1 MNDKQEVVFAL
12 SPGDITVQIIPEW
25 LESNDLVK
33 LPEINEGYTIPLR
46 KFFLEEVDKEF
57 CGVMEIASF
66 FVNTKVHK
74 DLIEELY
81 ENGTHFTIYIRK
93 CFNSGEG
100 CPKILKIY
108 KDCTMY
114 QQEFAVPEIGGGNN
128 SSIFSRYYFTNS
140 QDPWEILPEK
150 LEKLVPVNQYIYDYA
165 VSKAIKDLNKDLK
178 SNVKDILE
186 HLMRYNSSGLQ

>member
-1 MNDKQEVVFAL
+1 MNNKQESLFAL

-25 LESNDLVK
+25 LENNDLVK
-33 LPEINEGYTIPLR
+33 LPEVSEGYTIPTR
-46 KFFLEEVDKEF
+46 KFLLEEVDKEF

-81 ENGTHFTIYIRK
+81 ENGTHFTIYVRK
-93 CFNSGEG
+93 CYNSDDG

-114 QQEFAVPEIGGGNN
+114 QQEFAVPEI
-128 SSIFSRYYFTNS
+128 SSIIFSRYYFTNCP
-140 QDPWEILPEK
+140 DPWEISQEK
-150 LEKLVPVNQYIYDYA
+150 LDSLTPVNQYIYDYA
-165 VSKAIKDLNKDLK
+165 VSKAIKDLNKDMKNLI
-178 SNVKDILE
+178 SETVERLLVTPRRSDI
-186 HLMRYNSSGLQ
+186 